1 MDGELNDYELQEF
14 QTEVFKAELQK
25 KHITALKEVLR
36 QECDEQDEA
45 QSRTGVNFIAFKAL
59 QRLLITKM
67 KQQTCWTILRFF
79 HYDDKLRIRESVIR
93 EDSLRDEELEGCKNV
108 ELAKDAI
115 VYLER
120 LFNAYKN
127 RGTQKLEES
136 GMDRIFATKEEG
148 IPWRVRMETVY
159 DSGVTF
165 DGWLALWQKYLS
177 HRPREAYESLLYI
190 GYCGKMRDAV
200 TVYPYKLTD
209 ALKQSKRRRVFNIYL
224 VGLHGTEAIMGAFV
238 RNQGE
243 ARDFMGPRPSVVNY
257 LSEVGKYLIVSIIH

>member
-1 MDGELNDYELQEF
+1 
-14 QTEVFKAELQK
+14 
-25 KHITALKEVLR
+25 
-36 QECDEQDEA
+36 
-45 QSRTGVNFIAFKAL
+45 
-59 QRLLITKM
+59 
-67 KQQTCWTILRFF
+67 
-79 HYDDKLRIRESVIR
+79 VIR
-93 EDSLRDEELEGCKNV
+93 EDSLRDEEVEGCKNV

-127 RGTQKLEES
+127 RGTQRLEEA

-209 ALKQSKRRRVFNIYL
+209 ALKQAKRRRVFNIYL
-224 VGLHGTEAIMGAFV
+224 IGLHGTEAIMGAFV

-243 ARDFMGPRPSVVNY
+243 ARDFVGPRPSVVNY
-257 LSEVGKYLIVSIIH
+257 LSEVGKYLIVSVILSHVFSSLSTLSMTWTPYLGIIRPYRGATCWSSYMMRTGTQSSTCKSAKKSSLH